1 MSEMET
7 NDGDL
12 YSVWKEFNSAMQGQ
26 MADAIEAGQDGYK
39 QLHESWSDMAKGMA
53 QFTAMLD
60 PTVPETMEVYNV
72 WRNYSTK
79 MARRMD
85 NVMNERQDRF
95 NRLFETWGD
104 WTSTLGKDVA
114 EGINGDS
121 ASMFERTYLDW
132 LVFSGRFLAEIVKS
146 KDMAGLNV
154 EELVKTWKLFSTTM
168 TDALTRLVKNGGENY
183 RDVSTAWL
191 EFIDTVGEKLDD
203 FTNGTE
209 KDFTQLYE
217 TWLRESQSLG
227 RKMAQAIHNG
237 VHEPSVT
244 TVKSEDDLAKVAN
257 GTGGS
262 K

>member
-7 NDGDL
+7 NDSDL
-12 YSVWKEFNSAMQGQ
+12 YSVWKEFNSAVQGQ

-53 QFTAMLD
+53 EFSDLLD

-72 WRNYSTK
+72 WRNYSAK

-85 NVMNERQDRF
+85 IVMNERQDRF
-95 NRLFETWGD
+95 NSLFETWGD
-104 WTSTLGKDVA
+104 WTSTLGKDVT
-114 EGINGDS
+114 EGVNGDS

-132 LVFSGRFLAEIVKS
+132 LIFSGRFLAEIVKS
-146 KDMAGLNV
+146 KDMTGSNV
-154 EELVKTWKLFSTTM
+154 EDLVKTWKLFSKTM
-168 TDALTRLVKNGGENY
+168 TDALARLVKNGGENY
-183 RDVSTAWL
+183 RDVSQAWL
-191 EFIDTVGEKLDD
+191 VFIDAVGENLDD

-237 VHEPSVT
+237 MHESSVT
-244 TVKSEDDLAKVAN
+244 AIKSEDDLAKIAN